1 MISLKQK
8 AAKDNYSK
16 LADPK
21 IASEKIYVSNCIND
35 PKEYEIAKKNVKEFS
50 ISNPPSEFKNAAEFI
65 KHFPSE
71 KIDKL
76 HHVFYNAPPKDREK
90 IWKNFSFPIAKAEDG
105 FIKVVSERNTN
116 SIKRGYKSS
125 LDLHLNSANI
135 PVSEFNLFLENLDQT
150 ILSLNR
156 KLPDQKNLPKWFYSE
171 INSYPCFICRI
182 KNFPFKDLKDV
193 IERMEGQFE
202 ILLKYKNKIKI
213 SEDRSEESRT
223 HYNSKKDLIEIIINN
238 QQNLGHQCLD
248 LIHELGHAIIY
259 IGSFQKDILP
269 TDRGKYKNELDASKI
284 EFAFLEKN
292 DSNLY
297 RANFANVLSNLV
309 RIVFEMEMYKNP
321 NQKPSKLFSESFNR
335 CFINA
340 GQTDNSYYLIEKRLL
355 YQPFKTLPHAVAD
368 INLLS
373 NI

>member
-16 LADPK
+16 LAGPK

-35 PKEYEIAKKNVKEFS
+35 PKKYEIAKKNVKEFS

-65 KHFPSE
+65 KHFPPE
-71 KIDKL
+71 QLDKL
-76 HHVFYNAPPKDREK
+76 HHIFYNASPEDREK
-90 IWKNFSFPIAKAEDG
+90 IWKDFNFPIALAEEG
-105 FIKVVSERNTN
+105 FINVVDERNTN

-182 KNFPFKDLKDV
+182 KNFPFKSLKDV
-193 IERMEGQFE
+193 MEKMGDQFE
-202 ILLKYKNKIKI
+202 ILIKYKNKIRI
-213 SEDRSEESRT
+213 LESQSEESRT

-238 QQNLGHQCLD
+238 QQNLRHQCLD
-248 LIHELGHAIIY
+248 LIHELGHAVSY
-259 IGSFQKDILP
+259 VESFQKDIVP
-269 TDRGKYKNELDASKI
+269 TDKGKYKNELDASKI
-284 EFAFLEKN
+284 EFAFLKKI

-297 RANFANVLSNLV
+297 KANFANVLSNLV
-309 RIVFEMEMYKNP
+309 RIVFEMEIYKNP
-321 NQKPSKLFSESFNR
+321 NQKPSKLFSKSVNR

-340 GQTDNSYYLIEKRLL
+340 NQTDNPYYLIEKRLL
-355 YQPFKTLPHAVAD
+355 YQPFKTLPHTVAD

-373 NI
+373 S